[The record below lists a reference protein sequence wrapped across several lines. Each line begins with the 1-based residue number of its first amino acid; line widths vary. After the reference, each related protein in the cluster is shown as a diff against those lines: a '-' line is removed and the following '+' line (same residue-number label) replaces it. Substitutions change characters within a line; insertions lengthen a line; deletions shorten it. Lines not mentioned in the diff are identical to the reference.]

1 MNIFRV
7 TLNIVI
13 PKNTKYVRYGSFQ
26 IRYTGEED
34 GSAKQRNYCLS
45 IICRTNWDFYF
56 NLDHKNISGNKC
68 YQKNINL
75 YLKRRIQISIEY
87 QLQKNI
93 TVEKYDQIASVF
105 NVFYL
110 QIPLIGMLLNT
121 MTGQLTTNLFGTLSL
136 KPLDWIKGLEI
147 LLL

>member
-1 MNIFRV
+1 M
-7 TLNIVI
+7 
-13 PKNTKYVRYGSFQ
+13 
-26 IRYTGEED
+26 
-34 GSAKQRNYCLS
+34 
-45 IICRTNWDFYF
+45 
-56 NLDHKNISGNKC
+56 
-68 YQKNINL
+68 
-75 YLKRRIQISIEY
+75 KRRIQISIEY

-136 KPLDWIKGLEI
+136 KPLDWIKGLPLEI

>member
-1 MNIFRV
+1 M
-7 TLNIVI
+7 
-13 PKNTKYVRYGSFQ
+13 
-26 IRYTGEED
+26 
-34 GSAKQRNYCLS
+34 
-45 IICRTNWDFYF
+45 
-56 NLDHKNISGNKC
+56 
-68 YQKNINL
+68 
-75 YLKRRIQISIEY
+75 KRRIQISIEY

-136 KPLDWIKGLEI
+136 KPLDWVKGLPLEI

>member
-1 MNIFRV
+1 M
-7 TLNIVI
+7 
-13 PKNTKYVRYGSFQ
+13 
-26 IRYTGEED
+26 
-34 GSAKQRNYCLS
+34 
-45 IICRTNWDFYF
+45 
-56 NLDHKNISGNKC
+56 
-68 YQKNINL
+68 
-75 YLKRRIQISIEY
+75 KRRIQISIEY

-136 KPLDWIKGLEI
+136 KPLDWVKSLPLEI